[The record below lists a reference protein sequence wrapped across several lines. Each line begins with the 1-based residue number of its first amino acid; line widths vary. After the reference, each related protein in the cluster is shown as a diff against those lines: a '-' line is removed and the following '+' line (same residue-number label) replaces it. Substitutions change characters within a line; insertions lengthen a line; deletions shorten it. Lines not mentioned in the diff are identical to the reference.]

1 MHLNKIYITPNRQI
15 FKSKPINFPKTRNNS
30 YHRSIHQKENRLGKN
45 ESVLRIGRLHSLHL
59 HIYPLANFA
68 KRLPEVHVEQNGID
82 QRNISSCNGGEG
94 STGRLYEES
103 GSADK

>member
-1 MHLNKIYITPNRQI
+1 LETFFDIFITIRHKIDMISFI
-15 FKSKPINFPKTRNNS
+15 FER
-30 YHRSIHQKENRLGKN
+30 
-45 ESVLRIGRLHSLHL
+45 VLRIGRLHSLHL

-68 KRLPEVHVEQNGID
+68 KRIPEVHVEQNGID

-103 GSADK
+103 GSAD